1 MSPAPSTHPR
11 LPWPAPAEHPRRR
24 VEQSHAPRAAMLEP
38 RPCAHGPGTL
48 PARSL
53 HAPRRRI
60 YTTASTV
67 TSTGLRS
74 PSRRDAARLH
84 PTPPPAVPQCPFPAV
99 CGDTS
104 HLSARCVAACAVHV
118 HLALRRLL
126 VLPLPAHRPHRRASR
141 RVRPRPRVATA
152 AHALT
157 QAWRLGPASAAPPL
171 APAAQVEP
179 SVAPEDVALQP
190 APADDGAPPSA
201 PLGRASPPRASP
213 PPASPPRRRLGA
225 LSHRLGLAPAAAAPA
240 AAPAAAAAAERPVPG
255 RAMGADFVG
264 ASSVFGSRSALAAAL
279 TLALARA
286 LALALA
292 G

>member
-1 MSPAPSTHPR
+1 MA
-11 LPWPAPAEHPRRR
+11 L
-24 VEQSHAPRAAMLEP
+24 
-38 RPCAHGPGTL
+38 
-48 PARSL
+48 ARSL

-126 VLPLPAHRPHRRASR
+126 VLPLPAHRPHRGASR
-141 RVRPRPRVATA
+141 RVRRRPRVATA

-157 QAWRLGPASAAPPL
+157 QAWRLGPGASECRPASCPHPPPAPTL
-171 APAAQVEP
+171 AHTRPAGTSSATSWACPTLVASRRTP
-179 SVAPEDVALQP
+179 TRGSSPPCSSSASVASS
-190 APADDGAPPSA
+190 PPSA
-201 PLGRASPPRASP
+201 STQSTDP
-213 PPASPPRRRLGA
+213 
-225 LSHRLGLAPAAAAPA
+225 H
-240 AAPAAAAAAERPVPG
+240 
-255 RAMGADFVG
+255 
-264 ASSVFGSRSALAAAL
+264 SSVACSGGRKNLSLV
-279 TLALARA
+279 
-286 LALALA
+286 
-292 G
+292 